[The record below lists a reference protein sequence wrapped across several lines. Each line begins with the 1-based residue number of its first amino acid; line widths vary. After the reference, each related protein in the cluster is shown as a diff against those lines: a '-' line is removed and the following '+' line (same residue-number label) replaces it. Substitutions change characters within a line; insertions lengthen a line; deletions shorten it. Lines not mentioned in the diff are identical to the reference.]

1 MHKVEGLERFDEVPL
16 AGQSLE
22 NLNQIY
28 FHDLQVAVPE
38 APRLLGRSDQ
48 RLSSYFFLIDAGE
61 HLLEKLSERSA
72 LNLHHR
78 ATKYHESWSQ
88 SWKCV

>member
-38 APRLLGRSDQ
+38 APRLLYNKKKKIRPKAVVII
-48 RLSSYFFLIDAGE
+48 FF
-61 HLLEKLSERSA
+61 
-72 LNLHHR
+72 
-78 ATKYHESWSQ
+78 
-88 SWKCV
+88 

>member
-28 FHDLQVAVPE
+28 FLDLQVAVPE
-38 APRLLGRSDQ
+38 APRLLGRSYR
-48 RLSSYFFLIDAGE
+48 RLSSYFFLIEAGGL
-61 HLLEKLSERSA
+61 LLEQLSELA
-72 LNLHHR
+72 LSKLN
-78 ATKYHESWSQ
+78 
-88 SWKCV
+88 